1 MTRAKRTLGMAGL
14 STLAALALAAGV
26 TAAFTAPAMARP
38 VTYTLPAESSTL
50 KKTAEPGYQRAEL
63 QCMTCHSRD
72 YITTQPRGKGK
83 EFWTAEVNK
92 MVTVYGAAITEPER
106 PPIIEY
112 LTANY

>member
-1 MTRAKRTLGMAGL
+1 MRRH
-14 STLAALALAAGV
+14 ALAA
-26 TAAFTAPAMARP
+26 AAAATLIAGLAAATLAKP
-38 VTYTLPAESSTL
+38 VTYAMPAETSTL
-50 KKTAEPGYQRAEL
+50 KKTGDQGFLRADIV
-63 QCMTCHSRD
+63 CVTCHSRD
-72 YITTQPRGKGK
+72 YITTQPPGKGK